1 MTFSHPSPS
10 FAGTLTFLGAL
21 LFSYGT
27 IPDAPPAEMARHVAI
42 FGGFG
47 LILNF
52 LIDLY
57 QGGLRNL
64 FRGDTVCLAA
74 LYFLTLVEFL
84 FPQPDFDETVTR
96 DLTRSGLELVLL
108 SFAGITIGR
117 HLFPPKP
124 LTAAMN
130 PMPPA
135 PASWYFNLLVIAAF
149 LGFMHRF
156 VAVDFNL
163 ARWWEATTGPRF
175 AVPWGRGRLGNWKA
189 LFTEL
194 ALLLYLVPPLF
205 AVIWNRRKELSG
217 GHFSAAALIFGFTL
231 FSAFCDGT
239 RNVIA
244 TYLATFPVAFILTN
258 SNPTAKRVT
267 ILLGVIAGLLMFS
280 THHMLK
286 FRSMGLA
293 TYLKTDSTLMPISED
308 TLFVDY
314 NLLAISQLTCQFPER
329 FDYLGMEVPIWALVR
344 PIPRALWPGKP
355 EGLSTGIEEALDAEG
370 FTIAT
375 TYIGEAYMAF
385 GIIGV
390 IGMSLAFGAVSG
402 WWNRL
407 GGYSSAA
414 ALTSVLYASG
424 FFALAISMRSLLTF
438 TTAALPTIALYCIVR
453 LFPPTLKQQR
463 SFSRS
468 NRHPSENPNA

>member
-1 MTFSHPSPS
+1 
-10 FAGTLTFLGAL
+10 
-21 LFSYGT
+21 
-27 IPDAPPAEMARHVAI
+27 MARHVAI
-42 FGGFG
+42 FAGIG
-47 LILNF
+47 LAISF

-57 QGGLRNL
+57 QGGVRNVI
-64 FRGDTVCLAA
+64 RGDSVCLLA

-96 DLTRSGLELVLL
+96 SLTGRGLELVLL
-108 SFAGITIGR
+108 AFAGITIGR
-117 HLFPPKP
+117 HFFPPKQ
-124 LTAAMN
+124 LHAAMD

-135 PASWYFNLLVIAAF
+135 PAAWYFNLLILAAI

-163 ARWWEATTGPRF
+163 VRWWEATTGPRF
-175 AVPWGRGRLGNWKA
+175 SVPWVRGRLGNWKA
-189 LFTEL
+189 LFNEL
-194 ALLLYLVPPLF
+194 ALMLYLIPPLF
-205 AVIWNRRKELSG
+205 AVIWNRRSEISRGKLYASV
-217 GHFSAAALIFGFTL
+217 FFFAFTL

-239 RNVIA
+239 RNVFA
-244 TYLATFPVAFILTN
+244 TYLATFPVAYILT
-258 SNPTAKRVT
+258 SPHPSGKRVA
-267 ILLGVIAGLLMFS
+267 ILSGIIAALLMFS

-286 FRSMGLA
+286 FRNSGLKAYLAGDTSM
-293 TYLKTDSTLMPISED
+293 MPVSED

-314 NLLAISQLTCQFPER
+314 NLLAISQLTAQFPER
-329 FDYLGMEVPIWALVR
+329 FDYLGMEVPIWALLR

-375 TYIGEAYMAF
+375 TFIGEAYMAF
-385 GIIGV
+385 GILGV
-390 IGMSLAFGAVSG
+390 IAASLAFGALAG

-438 TTAALPTIALYCIVR
+438 TTAALPTVALYVIVR
-453 LFPPTLKQQR
+453 LFPPAVKEHRLPH
-463 SFSRS
+463 SSE
-468 NRHPSENPNA
+468 NRHA

>member
-1 MTFSHPSPS
+1 MTISHPSPS
-10 FAGTLTFLGAL
+10 LAGTLTFLGAL
-21 LFSYGT
+21 VFAYTT
-27 IPDAPPAEMARHVAI
+27 IPDASPAEMACHVAI

-47 LILNF
+47 LAVSF

-57 QGGLRNL
+57 QGGIRNVI
-64 FRGDTVCLAA
+64 RGDTVCLLA

-96 DLTRSGLELVLL
+96 ELTGKGLELVLL
-108 SFAGITIGR
+108 GFAGIATGR
-117 HLFPPKP
+117 HFFPPKQ
-124 LTAAMN
+124 LTAAMD

-135 PASWYFNLLVIAAF
+135 PATWYFNLLILAAV

-156 VAVDFNL
+156 VAVDFNPVQ
-163 ARWWEATTGPRF
+163 WWEATTGPRF
-175 AVPWGRGRLGNWKA
+175 SVPWARGRLGNWKA
-189 LFTEL
+189 LFNEL

-205 AVIWNRRKELSG
+205 AVIWNRRNELNRPSVYVAV
-217 GHFSAAALIFGFTL
+217 FVFAFTL

-239 RNVIA
+239 RNVFA
-244 TYLATFPVAFILTN
+244 TYLATFPVAYILT
-258 SNPTAKRVT
+258 SPHPTMKRVA
-267 ILLGVIAGLLMFS
+267 ILSGVIAGLLMFS

-286 FRSMGLA
+286 FRNMGLK
-293 TYLKTDSTLMPISED
+293 TYLEGDSTMMPVSEE

-314 NLLAISQLTCQFPER
+314 NLLAISQLTAQFPER
-329 FDYLGMEVPIWALVR
+329 FDYLGMEVPIWALAR

-385 GIIGV
+385 GILGV
-390 IGMSLAFGAVSG
+390 IAASLGFGALAG

-438 TTAALPTIALYCIVR
+438 TTAALPTLALFVIVR
-453 LFPPTLKQQR
+453 LFPPAVKRAHLPQ
-463 SFSRS
+463 SA
-468 NRHPSENPNA
+468 ENHHA